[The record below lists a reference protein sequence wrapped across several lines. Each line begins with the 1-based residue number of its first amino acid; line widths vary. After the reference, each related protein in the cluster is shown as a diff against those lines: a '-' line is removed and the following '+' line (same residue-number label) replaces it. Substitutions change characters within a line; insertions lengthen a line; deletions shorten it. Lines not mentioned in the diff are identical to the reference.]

1 MKRLYITDNVQR
13 LRIIAIVETRHG
25 TSLQTQNQQIMQWIL
40 VQPGKKKSPR
50 MRGFFNIKTNKTIKG
65 LVGLAVEDLIQT
77 NTSNLCYGIGVTEL

>member
-1 MKRLYITDNVQR
+1 M
-13 LRIIAIVETRHG
+13 ARHY
-25 TSLQTQNQQIMQWIL
+25 SHKNNEIMQWFP
-40 VQPGKKKSPR
+40 VRPGNKKSPR